1 VIICLFKYPCP
12 SYGFSLQLLCSLF
25 VKLIMRL
32 VIALHWHS
40 TQQVPPL
47 FFPEKIPQIFSP
59 FPFSLTHILTTFTV
73 YASLYYSLKIHT
85 NKGSFF
91 ISFLCFWFSPCPW
104 FCLILCFHE
113 LSCVFVWW
121 VSLGVLLSC
130 LIQWADIVYLFG
142 KIEKADVMFFV

>member
-47 FFPEKIPQIFSP
+47 FFPEKIPRIFSP

-85 NKGSFF
+85 QQRFLFYF
-91 ISFLCFWFSPCPW
+91 ISLFLVQPMSLILLNFVFSWFVLCFCMMGLSWGVALMFDPMSW
-104 FCLILCFHE
+104 YCLSF
-113 LSCVFVWW
+113 W
-121 VSLGVLLSC
+121 
-130 LIQWADIVYLFG
+130 
-142 KIEKADVMFFV
+142 